1 MGEEEE
7 YVNAE
12 GELEMQ
18 IMNVQPAEPFENS
31 KVLLPKVKNLISKKD
46 KRLDQRQSVKSY
58 GNPPNGNEF
67 KTVKIRNVS
76 QNN

>member
-1 MGEEEE
+1 MLSD
-7 YVNAE
+7 AQHFADE